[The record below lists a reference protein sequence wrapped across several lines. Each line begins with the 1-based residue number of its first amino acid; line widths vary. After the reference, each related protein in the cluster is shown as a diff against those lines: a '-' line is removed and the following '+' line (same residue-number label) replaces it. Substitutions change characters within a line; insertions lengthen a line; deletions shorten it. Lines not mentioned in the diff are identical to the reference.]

1 MSLPG
6 EGEGLLAVL
15 GVHNSQAGVGQDAV
29 GGEGSA
35 VAIGAAVGNAAG
47 HRAGQV
53 QPVLLL
59 AGEGLGEV
67 GETGETT
74 HNKQNSFLRVTPR
87 DKSRTALKGAG
98 AG

>member
-53 QPVLLL
+53 QPVLLRV
-59 AGEGLGEV
+59 GEGL
-67 GETGETT
+67 
-74 HNKQNSFLRVTPR
+74 R
-87 DKSRTALKGAG
+87 SRRNRRNHT
-98 AG
+98 